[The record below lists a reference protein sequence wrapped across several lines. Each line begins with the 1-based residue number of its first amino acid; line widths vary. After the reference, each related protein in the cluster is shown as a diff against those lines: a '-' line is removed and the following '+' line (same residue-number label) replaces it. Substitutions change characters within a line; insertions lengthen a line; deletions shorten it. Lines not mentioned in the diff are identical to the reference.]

1 MQQMKSKSNRN
12 HSNPKKN
19 NPHTKKWIYLHR
31 ISNPN
36 LLLFLLRYRK
46 PRTQNL
52 SIVRNGFL
60 PLNFTHFSFVALFF
74 TCDNCGI
81 RYSNRNTLDAH
92 REHYCIKRD
101 QAKNHST
108 GKNSNCDKLIFISK
122 RSSIVIKSTRT
133 HTHVRLIFSRFNNAR
148 ENQEHQTQTFRS
160 K

>member
-1 MQQMKSKSNRN
+1 MNHNATDEIKVKQEPLESEEEQPAHEKMDLSSSNIKPESPTLSSSLSKAKDSKPI
-12 HSNPKKN
+12 HC
-19 NPHTKKWIYLHR
+19 KKWI
-31 ISNPN
+31 SSTQ
-36 LLLFLLRYRK
+36 LLLYFAR
-46 PRTQNL
+46 
-52 SIVRNGFL
+52 
-60 PLNFTHFSFVALFF
+60 FSFVALFF

-133 HTHVRLIFSRFNNAR
+133 HTHMFD
-148 ENQEHQTQTFRS
+148 
-160 K
+160 